1 MGLDQYAFSSPEP
14 LYVEKDDDG
23 RMAIKGTHGEEFYW
37 RKHAKL
43 QAFFEDEILN
53 EMLTPMIDGTF
64 NCNPVK
70 LTLRSI
76 LRLEH
81 MLKTNDLPHSPGGF
95 FYGHQFQAESASEYR
110 EQDLKFCEWAKEV
123 IKAGDHVYY
132 DCWW

>member
-23 RMAIKGTHGEEFYW
+23 RMAVKGTHGEEFYW

-53 EMLTPMIDGTF
+53 EMLKPMIDGTF

-95 FYGHQFQAESASEYR
+95 FYRHQFQAESASEYR
-110 EQDLKFCEWAKEV
+110 EQDLKFCEWAKET

>member
-1 MGLDQYAFSSPEP
+1 MGLDQYAFSAPEP

-43 QAFFEDEILN
+43 QAFFEDAIYEGR
-53 EMLTPMIDGTF
+53 LTPLVDDSF

-70 LTLRSI
+70 LDISIIDQLHVALTRS
-76 LRLEH
+76 E
-81 MLKTNDLPHSPGGF
+81 LPDSGGGF
-95 FYGHQFQAESASEYR
+95 FFGHQFQDESANEYR
-110 EQDLKFCEWAKEV
+110 EQDIKFCEWARKT
-123 IKAGDHVYY
+123 IQQGDHVYY